1 MNGTAN
7 TNMRTIIGAWEA
19 AFINKPHEN
28 QAKFK
33 IGNTMVYATTT
44 FAEVTLVYADVLIT
58 CNSHS
63 LESILRMVWKELEN
77 VGKR

>member
-7 TNMRTIIGAWEA
+7 TNMRTIIGAWEE

-33 IGNTMVYATTT
+33 IGNTMVYVTTT
-44 FAEVTLVYADVLIT
+44 FAEVTIVYGDVLIA

-63 LESILRMVWKELEN
+63 LENILRMVWKELEN
-77 VGKR
+77 VGKH